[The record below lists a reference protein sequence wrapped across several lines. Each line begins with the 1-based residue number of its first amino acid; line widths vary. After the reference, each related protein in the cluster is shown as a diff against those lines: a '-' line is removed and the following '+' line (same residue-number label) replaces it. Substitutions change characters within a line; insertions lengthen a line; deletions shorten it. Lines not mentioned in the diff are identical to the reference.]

1 MMPGDMSIFCGFFV
15 DFLFDQRVNADN
27 VILVVWKGKP
37 YMCSSGFYYDA
48 KAGWYYNTKNGQY
61 YIYENDAYVPLAAT
75 TSDGSA
81 PPGTYSFGM
90 YFRSQIWF
98 RCFSMWQ
105 IFGENCGNI
114 LDVVWDGHQQT
125 HIAPHKPLLCLSIL
139 QSEWWLTPVI
149 ETALGDESNQAL
161 IQSAGNLS
169 DEEGGVREEIATAQG
184 TLSPSGESEVL
195 TQADDDV
202 EEAAVH
208 ESSSR
213 IVKDVALADLSSQPS
228 CRHVQN
234 LAENSSEASSGLI
247 PGTEMSLLSMGTVP
261 VKSSDEIFEA
271 TERGESVVEP
281 EETRPASVW

>member
-1 MMPGDMSIFCGFFV
+1 
-15 DFLFDQRVNADN
+15 
-27 VILVVWKGKP
+27 
-37 YMCSSGFYYDA
+37 
-48 KAGWYYNTKNGQY
+48 
-61 YIYENDAYVPLAAT
+61 
-75 TSDGSA
+75 
-81 PPGTYSFGM
+81 
-90 YFRSQIWF
+90 
-98 RCFSMWQ
+98 
-105 IFGENCGNI
+105 
-114 LDVVWDGHQQT
+114 
-125 HIAPHKPLLCLSIL
+125 LLCLSIL